1 MEAAKK
7 DSEPGRPEPTGNA
20 KDFQNRMNALIE
32 EAKASGIELS
42 GGRTSF
48 RAPPKPKAD
57 YSPLRRVVGAL
68 LRSRMPDPD
77 GWDVYSEV
85 NQAHSPQEGMRLSV
99 SLEQHRPKTTG
110 YYDEYEVDIT
120 IPYTYNRAE
129 LLASIQSVVARTEYL
144 LNAPV

>member
-1 MEAAKK
+1 
-7 DSEPGRPEPTGNA
+7 
-20 KDFQNRMNALIE
+20 
-32 EAKASGIELS
+32 
-42 GGRTSF
+42 
-48 RAPPKPKAD
+48 
-57 YSPLRRVVGAL
+57 
-68 LRSRMPDPD
+68 
-77 GWDVYSEV
+77 
-85 NQAHSPQEGMRLSV
+85 MRLSV